1 MQAISRPR
9 RCGTAHPPEGLDRSA
24 YSCGVMGPK
33 AIARR
38 IQFLD
43 RLGDQ
48 IGAVMDQ
55 DPAGER
61 IGFDAL
67 DALFTAEH
75 QF

>member
-1 MQAISRPR
+1 
-9 RCGTAHPPEGLDRSA
+9 
-24 YSCGVMGPK
+24 MGPK